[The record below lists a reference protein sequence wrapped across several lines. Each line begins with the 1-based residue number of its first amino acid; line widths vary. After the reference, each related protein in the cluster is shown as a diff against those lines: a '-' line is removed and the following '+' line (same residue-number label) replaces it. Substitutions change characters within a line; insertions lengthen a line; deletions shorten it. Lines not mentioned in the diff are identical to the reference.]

1 MITAIRTDSRR
12 YTRCT
17 NRPTEPDIP
26 SSGNRPMKRHMLLLV
41 LTLLFFPSVRGAE
54 LHPGRIRGEQTIEAG
69 AVPAP
74 IRNDLLPYSPTLVP
88 YTFQWEYAEEA
99 NLGLGWLIIFGAT
112 SESYQ
117 PGALGK
123 STRYRRAVV
132 YMDGI
137 VQKRAYT
144 NEVLV
149 TVTPATQPLTPGSI
163 SGDQTVDAGVRPAE
177 LANVVSPQ
185 NPGGTYTVFWQSA
198 PTSSGPW
205 TYIAGA
211 TALAYR
217 PQPLAA
223 TTYFRRGANRADG
236 QNAYS
241 NVVCVRVVQPLSD
254 ANYVLE
260 YEPLTATDDPR
271 TLDAGQCRRTA
282 TYADGLG
289 RPVQT
294 VRIGASPSGAD
305 LVTRT
310 DYDSAGRESR
320 SWLPVPVPNN
330 GGKYVAPATLAARA
344 ESFYADEAPYGQ
356 TVYEA
361 SPLHR
366 TASAFGP
373 GKAWHE
379 SGRAVRSRYL
389 VNSLADSL
397 RCARYVAD
405 SDRDAVRLSR
415 QGDYPEG
422 ELFVTATTDEDG
434 RLSYTFYDKGGQSVL
449 SRQMNGSEALDTYY
463 VYDACGLLRAVLPPK
478 ASAMLESQTG
488 ALDISSVAV
497 ADQAYLYRYDRRGR
511 PVGIERPESQEV
523 RYLYD
528 DTDRPVF
535 WQDGVQRRSGEWSYS
550 IPDAMG
556 REVLR
561 GTCKTLGGANLSQ
574 SLLDGKTLVARY
586 DGVGTRQ
593 GYTVLLGDSAV
604 SLAGGQ
610 FLVFNYYDNYDFLS
624 GSEPIQRL
632 MLSYDVSREAE
643 GYGKRYTEGAKG
655 LHTGRIIGSLNLPT
669 DMAPQLGSAYYYD
682 LRGRLVQSR
691 ARNHLGG
698 LSTGSFSYDFVGNPL
713 RTLESHASS
722 STGGSKTLSTTLTYD
737 HDGRLTDRQTTLS
750 SGTVPLTVKYAYD
763 EAGRL
768 SRKMLGPIP
777 VSYSYNVRGWLRKL
791 TSAPFSSELRY
802 EQPQSGG
809 VPLYSGMV
817 SQWTWKQGQQPGN
830 DYKFSYDGIGRLI
843 DAVHSENG
851 ARTDGYTER
860 GIRYDANGNLLSIS
874 RTAGGALTDSLIFS
888 LTGNKLT
895 ALSGTSS
902 ATFEYDANGNLAKDG
917 LNGLEFSYNCLNLMQ
932 TAQTASGA
940 LKAQFTHSPDGEKLS
955 ARVGANGFEYLSS
968 LIYTYR
974 GGTLSLAQAVTDEGT
989 IQLAGVNYFIRDHL
1003 GSVRAVVDHTG
1014 KIVERNDY
1022 YPFGGR
1028 HENASLPLTGVN
1040 RYKFGGK
1047 ETLEPVNL
1055 DMLDFG
1061 ARFYDPRIARWNTQD
1076 PLAEKYFSL
1085 SPYNYCAGNPVTV
1098 TDPDGRALLSLQN
1111 RSPIYDR
1118 QGKFLGTDDE
1128 GLQGEAIVMD
1138 SEDFRQGMSPDEAR
1152 SKRVDVNSMDQESR
1166 DRMTEHYNG
1175 LKDRPDYDGYLTLQ
1189 EANEWYRNGNGEPLF
1204 ASLEKIDLSGIYSL
1218 GEKYVGQEKTFNL
1231 FNVSASFNDRLVYGT
1246 IKLKRY
1252 PNHQV
1257 RAYSDIYDFDMHNVW
1272 NPLNWPRNILTVIG
1286 GKIAGQGQSYE
1297 INLYGSKTL
1306 KPLLPWVK

>member
-1 MITAIRTDSRR
+1 MNTAIRTDSRR
-12 YTRCT
+12 CAWRT
-17 NRPTEPDIP
+17 NRPAGPDIP
-26 SSGNRPMKRHMLLLV
+26 SSGNRPMKRHMLLLI
-41 LTLLFFPSVRGAE
+41 LTLISLSVVRGAE
-54 LHPGRIRGEQTIEAG
+54 LNPGRIRGEQTIEAG

-74 IRNDLLPYSPTLVP
+74 IRNDLLPYGSTAVP

-99 NLGLGWLIIFGAT
+99 NLGLGWLIIYGAT

-123 STRYRRAVV
+123 STRYRRAAV
-132 YMDGI
+132 YMDGT

-163 SGDQTVDAGVRPAE
+163 SGDQTVEAGVRPAE

-205 TYIAGA
+205 THIAGA

-241 NVVCVRVVQPLSD
+241 NVVCVRVVQSLSD

-344 ESFYADEAPYGQ
+344 ESFYADEAPYWR
-356 TVYEA
+356 TLYEA
-361 SPLHR
+361 SPLGR
-366 TASAFGP
+366 TASVFGP

-379 SGRAVRSRYL
+379 SGRAVRNRYL
-389 VNSLADSL
+389 TNSAADSL

-422 ELFVTATTDEDG
+422 ELLVTAATDEDG
-434 RLSYTFYDKGGQSVL
+434 RLSYTFHDKGGQSVL
-449 SRQMNGSEALDTYY
+449 IRRMNGSETLDTYY

-488 ALDISSVAV
+488 ALDMSSATV
-497 ADQAYLYRYDRRGR
+497 ADLTYLYRYDRRGR
-511 PVGIERPESQEV
+511 PVGVRRPGAQEV

-535 WQDGVQRRSGEWSYS
+535 SQDGVQRRSGEWSYS

-561 GTCKTLGGANLSQ
+561 GTCKTLGGANLAQ

-586 DGVGTRQ
+586 DGSSGDA
-593 GYTVLLGDSAV
+593 GYAVLLDGQAV
-604 SLAGGQ
+604 ELAGGR
-610 FLVFNYYDNYDFLS
+610 FLSAQYYDSYDFLS
-624 GSEPIQRL
+624 RSEFSELGFENDPN
-632 MLSYDVSREAE
+632 
-643 GYGKRYTEGAKG
+643 YGKRYTGGDKS
-655 LHTGRIIGSLNLPT
+655 LHTGSIRTSLS
-669 DMAPQLGSAYYYD
+669 PQQTVRMPEAYYYD
-682 LRGRLVQSR
+682 LHGRLVQCNG
-691 ARNHLGG
+691 RNHLGG
-698 LSTGSFSYDFVGNPL
+698 KDRYLARYDFTGRPVQT
-713 RTLESHASS
+713 RESHSS
-722 STGGSKTLSTTLTYD
+722 SASGSQRGLTTTLAYD
-737 HDGRLTDRQTTLS
+737 HDGRLSQRRTTLS
-750 SGTVPLTVKYAYD
+750 SVTTSLTARYSYD

-768 SRKMLGPIP
+768 SEKTLGPTP
-777 VSYSYNVRGWLRKL
+777 VSYAYNVRGWIGKIA
-791 TSAPFSSELRY
+791 SAPFVSELRY
-802 EQPQSGG
+802 ENPRYGG
-809 VPLYSGMV
+809 APLYSGMV
-817 SQWTWKQGQQPGN
+817 SQWTWKHGQQPEN
-830 DYKFSYDGIGRLI
+830 DYVFSYDGVGRLVAAKHFV
-843 DAVHSENG
+843 DG

-874 RTAGGALTDSLIFS
+874 RTAGGAVSDSLRFT
-888 LTGNKLT
+888 LGGDVL
-895 ALSGTSS
+895 LDVSGTS
-902 ATFEYDANGNLAKDG
+902 TGVFEYDPSGNLVKDG
-917 LNGLEFSYNCLNLMQ
+917 LKRLEFSYNCLNLMQ
-932 TAQTASGA
+932 TAETASGA
-940 LKAQFTHSPDGEKLS
+940 LKAQFTYGSDGRKLS
-955 ARVGANGFEYLSS
+955 EKARTGGFEYLGS
-968 LIYTYR
+968 LIYAYR
-974 GGTLSLAQAVTDEGT
+974 GRILDLVQAVTDEGT
-989 IQLAGVNYFIRDHL
+989 IQSAGVNYFIRDHL

-1047 ETLEPVNL
+1047 ESLEPVSL

-1076 PLAEKYFSL
+1076 PLAEKYFSF

-1166 DRMTEHYNG
+1166 DRMTDHYNG
-1175 LKDRPDYDGYLTLQ
+1175 LQDRPDYDGYLTLQ

-1218 GEKYVGQEKTFNL
+1218 GEKYVGQEKRISL
-1231 FNVSASFNDRLVYGT
+1231 FLASESFNDALVYGT
-1246 IKLKRY
+1246 ITLNRY
-1252 PNHQV
+1252 PNHHV
-1257 RAYSDIYDFDMHNVW
+1257 RAYADKYDFDMHNSF
-1272 NPLNWPRNILTVIG
+1272 NPLNWPRNISTIIG
-1286 GKIAGQGQSYE
+1286 KKVAGKGQAYY
-1297 INLYGSKTL
+1297 INLYGSKAIQ
-1306 KPLLPWVK
+1306 PILPWIK